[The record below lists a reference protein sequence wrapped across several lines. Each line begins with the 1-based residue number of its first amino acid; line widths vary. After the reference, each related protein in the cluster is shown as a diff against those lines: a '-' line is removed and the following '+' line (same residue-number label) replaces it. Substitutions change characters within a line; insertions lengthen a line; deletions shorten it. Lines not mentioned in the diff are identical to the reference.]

1 MHTAIAQLAYRA
13 STDSDFQSR
22 LLADPQA
29 ALTACGITAKDEHG
43 PGNSWSSLLA
53 LVMQSTKNA
62 PVGATASKEGWFGED
77 SPTGGGV
84 VRAAL
89 ASAPQNSTSRGK
101 GDVAT
106 EGWFGGDSP
115 VPYALP
121 TS

>member
-1 MHTAIAQLAYRA
+1 MHTSIAQLAYRA

-29 ALTACGITAKDEHG
+29 ALAACGISAKDEHG
-43 PGNSWSSLLA
+43 PGRNWSSLLT
-53 LVMQSTKNA
+53 LVMQSTKDA
-62 PVGATASKEGWFGED
+62 PTGATASKEGWFGED

-89 ASAPQNSTSRGK
+89 ASAPQNGASRGK
-101 GDVAT
+101 VAVAT
-106 EGWFGGDSP
+106 EGWFGGEFP